1 MVMMASLNTVCV
13 HITMR
18 IGVHVVGDLLKLQ
31 ITPGFSMTKFYD
43 QCRGSRS
50 DRKFKVTVEGVK
62 FTTGFWRY
70 RPKHLLFELTT
81 RKSRTLGVDQKFLTF
96 WRPRY
101 FICSYP
107 SYPSECCQTSS
118 SLPAWS
124 WHPPVDTAECNQPSG
139 PRRRSTGSTSGQGPS
154 WTQSLLATEVSTAS
168 HVVPQLPA
176 PSARVAAAEAW
187 WRVCRGVNWR
197 SKAPATPASDI
208 KLASPNSPHSK
219 AWL

>member
-1 MVMMASLNTVCV
+1 MVMMASLNAVCV
-13 HITMR
+13 CAYHHADWGARCGRPFETPDHSKLFHDQILWSMQ
-18 IGVHVVGDLLKLQ
+18 GVEEWQKIQGCSGGRKVHDRFLE
-31 ITPGFSMTKFYD
+31 ISTK
-43 QCRGSRS
+43 SS
-50 DRKFKVTVEGVK
+50 T
-62 FTTGFWRY
+62 
-70 RPKHLLFELTT
+70 FELTT
-81 RKSRTLGVDQKFLTF
+81 RKSRTLGVDQKFLIF

-101 FICSYP
+101 FIC

-118 SLPAWS
+118 SLPAGS
-124 WHPPVDTAECNQPSG
+124 WHPPVDTAECNQPSD
-139 PRRRSTGSTSGQGPS
+139 PRRRSAGSTSGQGPS

-187 WRVCRGVNWR
+187 WRVCRGVNGR